1 MSLNGNLLG
10 SYETEGIKYK
20 PAPNMLC
27 GNLGFKADEFP
38 SGMNNRARQGRLV
51 CAAGIAT
58 K

>member
-1 MSLNGNLLG
+1 MKRRESN
-10 SYETEGIKYK
+10 T
-20 PAPNMLC
+20 NMLC